1 MTEDPMK
8 AERDFYDEADLD
20 FSKMRR
26 VPLRRTGGSVPLSTF
41 AVRLEGEAIDHLRRL
56 AAERGLG
63 PTQLARAWIL
73 ERLAAERGSTREPLS
88 PERAMSETL
97 KPLVRAAVAEELA
110 DRMVVG
116 LTREGVADLL
126 AALESAAIARR
137 VKTPATK
144 KPVKKAAPTKRSASR

>member
-88 PERAMSETL
+88 PETAMSETL

-126 AALESAAIARR
+126 AALESAATARR
-137 VKTPATK
+137 AKTPATK